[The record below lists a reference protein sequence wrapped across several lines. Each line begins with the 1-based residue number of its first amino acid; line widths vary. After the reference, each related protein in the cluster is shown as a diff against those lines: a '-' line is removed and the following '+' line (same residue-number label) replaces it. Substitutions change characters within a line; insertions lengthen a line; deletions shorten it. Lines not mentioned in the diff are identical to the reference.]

1 MSNAVDL
8 YFEGIKIVEETGK
21 RISRRSVAMAVGR
34 DPSAIKSNRPEMDP
48 VIEAI
53 DEAERKRKKKELP
66 INKEKR
72 IKEDY
77 RNQVKELENQLK
89 AAYAR
94 EVMMIKRIDVLEKE
108 NKNHEKS
115 KLNKYGVNNIQ
126 LE

>member
-8 YFEGIKIVEETGK
+8 YLKGIKIVEETGK
-21 RISRRSVAMAVGR
+21 RITRSSVAMAVGR
-34 DPSAIKSNRPEMDP
+34 DPSAIKSDRPEMVP

-53 DEAERKRKKKELP
+53 DKAEEKRKKKELP

-77 RNQVKELENQLK
+77 RNQVKELEKQLK

-108 NKNHEKS
+108 NKNLERS
-115 KLNKYGVNNIQ
+115 KLNKYGVNNI
-126 LE
+126 